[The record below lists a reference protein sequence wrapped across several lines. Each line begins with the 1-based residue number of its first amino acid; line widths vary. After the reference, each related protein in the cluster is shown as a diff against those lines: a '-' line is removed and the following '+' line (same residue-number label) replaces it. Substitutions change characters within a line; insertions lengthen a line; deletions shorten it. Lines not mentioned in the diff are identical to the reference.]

1 LGPRSRSLV
10 LPVKFMDDT
19 SSDEAKQHPS
29 LPASKHPM
37 KLLSLCVYRV
47 LLAPRRDMSIKEKNV
62 DIYIRLTS
70 PSFSSSRVKLLNGF
84 LFIVKV

>member
-1 LGPRSRSLV
+1 MGPRSRSLV

-47 LLAPRRDMSIKEKNV
+47 LLAPRRDMSIKEKMSTFIS
-62 DIYIRLTS
+62 DLPRP
-70 PSFSSSRVKLLNGF
+70 PSAV
-84 LFIVKV
+84 VA